1 MSKFLNTSATTYHLE
16 ELIKNA
22 QERVFIVSPYLKLN
36 DKVKELLED
45 KNRLKIDI
53 RIIYGKTELNPKET
67 DWLSNLEYVRLSFCK
82 NLHAKCYMSEAEGII
97 TSLNMYEFS
106 QVNNNEMGVL
116 FSLEHDKEL
125 YNDCMAEVK
134 RIIRISEEVRM
145 NMEIVQEE
153 PQTSNGVSTPP
164 SLDSTP
170 EYPKISTNEI
180 AKKLNRDSKDILKQL
195 ITLNLVELKGQNH
208 YLTTKGKTEFGG
220 IPKKLYGKYYFLWDH
235 SVIEILK

>member
-22 QERVFIVSPYLKLN
+22 QERVFLVSPYLKLN
-36 DKVKELLED
+36 DKIKELLED

-67 DWLSNLEYVRLSFCK
+67 EWLSNLEYVRLSFCK
-82 NLHAKCYMSEAEGII
+82 NLHAKCYLSESQAII

-116 FSLEHDKEL
+116 FSLDEDRNL
-125 YNDCMAEVK
+125 YNDCLNEVK
-134 RIIRISEEVRM
+134 RIIRISEEIRM

-153 PQTSNGVSTPP
+153 QNNNAICNTAEKK
-164 SLDSTP
+164 P
-170 EYPKISTNEI
+170 EYTKLSTNEV
-180 AKKLNRDSKDILKQL
+180 AKKLNRDAKDLLTQL
-195 ITLNLVELKGQNH
+195 ITLGYVEQKGQN
-208 YLTTKGKTEFGG
+208 YFLTIKGKNDLGG
-220 IPKKLYGKYYFLWDH
+220 EARKMYGKYYFLWNDNIFT
-235 SVIEILK
+235 VIK